1 MFVEV
6 PDPVWKTSIGNWSSK
21 SPLATRSA
29 AAASGSET
37 APWSRPSSW
46 FTRAAAP
53 LIRPSQRS
61 TATATDSPETGK
73 LSTALAVSPPQ
84 SCSFSCTPM
93 AVLSSSVVSAFKA
106 TPWAHDEITD
116 ASSGHINGAEARLRS
131 RATEQ
136 RPRVDRP
143 IPPLILPRSLT
154 TERDQLPGEA
164 DRIVVGHQESGAGQR
179 PKLRVGQQVKRLPG
193 SLRSEEHTS
202 ELQSLR
208 HLVCRL

>member
-1 MFVEV
+1 MGSGSTK
-6 PDPVWKTSIGNWSSK
+6 PPWAPGW
-21 SPLATRSA
+21 A
-29 AAASGSET
+29 AAAIGSAN
-37 APWSRPSSW
+37 APSSRPSSW

-61 TATATDSPETGK
+61 TGTATDSPGTGK

-116 ASSGHINGAEARLRS
+116 ASSGHINGAEARLCS

-143 IPPLILPRSLT
+143 SPPLMLPRSRT
-154 TERDQLPGEA
+154 TEREQLPGEA
-164 DRIVVGHQESGAGQR
+164 DRIGGGHQEAGAGQR
-179 PKLRVGQQVKRLPG
+179 PKLRVGQQVKRLLG
-193 SLRSEEHTS
+193 SLRWVD
-202 ELQSLR
+202 R
-208 HLVCRL
+208 VAVG